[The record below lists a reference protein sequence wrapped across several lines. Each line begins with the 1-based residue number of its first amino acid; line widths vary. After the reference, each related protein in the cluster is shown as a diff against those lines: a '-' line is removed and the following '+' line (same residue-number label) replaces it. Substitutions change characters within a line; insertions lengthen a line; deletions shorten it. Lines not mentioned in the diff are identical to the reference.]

1 MARRVN
7 ITMPS
12 PNKLVDIHLT
22 GDWQQVI
29 LGMDS
34 ASQEVLKGYNAAV
47 EEFSNKVLKIVRT
60 AIATGQGPNGVRWE
74 PHSPKYTR
82 SYGKHP
88 IYRLTGQY
96 YSAVGVYGNR
106 SRTWIGLPYNA
117 RYSRTGSH
125 SLTLNQIAI
134 LLEYGRG
141 GGAGSNHVEGEEG
154 EEDGYDNS
162 TSYMP
167 ARPLWAPAF
176 IEAGGKRKLEDRLL
190 YHIRS
195 HLAKAFK
202 VNHNQIKLH
211 SRKSPYK

>member
-7 ITMPS
+7 INMPS
-12 PNKLVDIHLT
+12 PNKLVDLHLT

-29 LGMDS
+29 IGMDS

-47 EEFSNKVLKIVRT
+47 EEFSSKVLKIVRT
-60 AIATGQGPNGVRWE
+60 AILTGQGPNGVRWE

-82 SYGKHP
+82 SYGAHP

-96 YSAVGVYGNR
+96 YNAVGVYGNR

-117 RYSRTGSH
+117 RYQRTGTH
-125 SLTLNQIAI
+125 SLTLNQIAKI
-134 LLEYGRG
+134 LEYGRG
-141 GGAGSNHVEGEEG
+141 GGSGSNYIEGED
-154 EEDGYDNS
+154 EEDYAVDNS

-176 IEAGGKRKLEDRLL
+176 LEAGGNDKLEARLL

-202 VNHNQIKLH
+202 INANQIKLH
-211 SRKSPYK
+211 SRSSPYK

>member
-7 ITMPS
+7 INMPS
-12 PNKLVDIHLT
+12 PNKLVDLHLT

-29 LGMDS
+29 IGMDS

-47 EEFSNKVLKIVRT
+47 EEFSSKVLKIVRT
-60 AIATGQGPNGVRWE
+60 AILTGQGPNGVRWE

-82 SYGKHP
+82 SYGAHP

-96 YSAVGVYGNR
+96 YNAVGVYGNR

-117 RYSRTGSH
+117 RYQRTGTH
-125 SLTLNQIAI
+125 SLTLNQIAKI
-134 LLEYGRG
+134 LEYGRG
-141 GGAGSNHVEGEEG
+141 GGSGSNYIEGED
-154 EEDGYDNS
+154 EEDYAVDNS

-176 IEAGGKRKLEDRLL
+176 LEAGGNDKLEDRLL

-202 VNHNQIKLH
+202 INANQIKLH
-211 SRKSPYK
+211 SRSSPYR